1 MTLKE
6 AYRAL
11 RPALERATG
20 LRLPVDPGAS
30 EIIRILGDLGGKYA
44 DRRIGNHNVEQI
56 VDLCRVAYNIN
67 PSKGEKHVEVQSVL

>member
-6 AYRAL
+6 TYRAL

-20 LRLPVDPGAS
+20 LRLPVDPGSA

-44 DRRIGNHNVEQI
+44 DRPLGTHKVAQV

-67 PSKGEKHVEVQSVL
+67 PIKGVHHVDVQQQ